1 MPASQNVR
9 LGIQHP
15 RWDETDL
22 RSGRLVGG
30 G

>member
-1 MPASQNVR
+1 MPASQNIR
-9 LGIQHP
+9 LAIQH
-15 RWDETDL
+15 RCWDETDL